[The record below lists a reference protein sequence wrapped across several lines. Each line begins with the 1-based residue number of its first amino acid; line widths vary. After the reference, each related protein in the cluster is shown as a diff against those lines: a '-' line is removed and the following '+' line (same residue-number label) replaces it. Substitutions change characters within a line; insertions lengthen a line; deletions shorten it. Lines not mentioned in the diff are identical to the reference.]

1 MIVYNSTIKVD
12 RVIESEWLIWQKNE
26 QLPEI
31 MRSGAFTEYKFY
43 KLLATDDEGA
53 STYVI
58 QLFATTAAHLDA
70 YLKNFAPSM
79 NQKAILK
86 WGDQFV
92 IFTTTMQ
99 VVN

>member
-1 MIVYNSTIKVD
+1 MIVYNTTIKVD
-12 RVIESEWLIWQKNE
+12 LMIEAEWLSWQKKE

-31 MRSGAFTEYKFY
+31 MKSDCFTHYKFY
-43 KLLATDDEGA
+43 KLLGTYDEQS

-58 QLFATTAAHLDA
+58 QLFAATAAHLDA
-70 YLKNFAPSM
+70 YLKNFAPLLKR
-79 NQKAILK
+79 KAISK

-92 IFTTTMQ
+92 AFTTTMQ